1 MLNRRA
7 NFNYANTP
15 HGHVYCSWENNTLH
29 LETEGP
35 FNKEGA
41 DEALLQMIEMVKSK
55 QLPKWKRLDITDV
68 NALGNPDV
76 LKVIAKSYFWA
87 FEHGCIAMGLV
98 YCNSLQKI
106 LCEDFLKLHPYN
118 IQLFNCISDANSWL
132 ETQQ

>member
-15 HGHVYCSWENNTLH
+15 HGQVRYKWSSNILH

-41 DEALLQMIEMVKSK
+41 DAALKRLIEMVRSK
-55 QLPKWKRLDITDV
+55 ELSEWKRLDITDV

-76 LKVIAKSYFWA
+76 LKIIAKSYFWA
-87 FEHGCIAMGLV
+87 FEHGCIAMALV
-98 YCNSLQKI
+98 YCNSLQKV
-106 LCEDFLKLHPYN
+106 LCEDFLLSHPCNIKLFENTSSAHE
-118 IQLFNCISDANSWL
+118 WL
-132 ETQQ
+132 ATQ